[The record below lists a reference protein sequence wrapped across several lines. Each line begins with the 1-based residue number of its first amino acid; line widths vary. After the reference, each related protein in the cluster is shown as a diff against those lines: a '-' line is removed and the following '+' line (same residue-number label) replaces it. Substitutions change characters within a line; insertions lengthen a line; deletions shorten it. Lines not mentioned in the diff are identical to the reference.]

1 MRPEAAAP
9 FPMNGEDYRVSPR
22 FSLAPI
28 LGVSATELLKEKRS
42 GATSYSNISD
52 RKIGTFVFAGL
63 SGRMDI
69 LGGSPP
75 RG

>member
-1 MRPEAAAP
+1 
-9 FPMNGEDYRVSPR
+9 MNGEDH
-22 FSLAPI
+22 
-28 LGVSATELLKEKRS
+28 EEKRP

-52 RKIGTFVFAGL
+52 RKVAAFVFAGL